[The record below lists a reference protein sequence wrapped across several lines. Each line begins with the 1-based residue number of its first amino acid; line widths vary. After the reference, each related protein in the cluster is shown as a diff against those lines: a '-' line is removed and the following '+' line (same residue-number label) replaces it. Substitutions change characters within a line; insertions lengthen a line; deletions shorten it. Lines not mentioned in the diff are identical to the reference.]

1 MYRLVTPEMP
11 QQLPLRM
18 LFEPI
23 GAGVF
28 FRACEADSFRGLVA
42 ALIGDP
48 DYEAAPV
55 EDRLLERLRVA
66 HDAAFLAKLE
76 GRQVAVGDHDVANNI
91 NVASDE
97 PLLRSLNRLGFV
109 SLAPDLKSQEAKDE

>member
-1 MYRLVTPEMP
+1 MYRLVTPKMP

-18 LFEPI
+18 LFQPI

-48 DYEAAPV
+48 DYETAGV
-55 EDRLLERLRVA
+55 EDRLVERLRVA

-76 GRQVAVGDHDVANNI
+76 GRQLVVGDHDLADTI
-91 NVASDE
+91 NVASDA
-97 PLLRSLNRLGFV
+97 PLLRSLDRLGFV
-109 SLAPDLKSQEAKDE
+109 SLTPDLKAQEAQDE